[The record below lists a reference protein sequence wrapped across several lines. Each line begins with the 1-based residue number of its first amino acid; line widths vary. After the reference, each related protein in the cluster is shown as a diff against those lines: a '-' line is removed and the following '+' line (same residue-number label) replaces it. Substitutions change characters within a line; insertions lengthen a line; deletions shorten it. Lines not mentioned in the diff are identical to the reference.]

1 MRFIAD
7 VTAAEGPRALAPAC
21 RAHHGASIQ
30 RTGHT
35 KGPGAAIARTR
46 ATILPLCDHAV
57 MSTSRFDALNAL
69 KVRWESSG
77 QEWSRVEDVADDLGE
92 SMSAIERVL
101 DPCLHE
107 GLVEQRGTDQDPE
120 YKLTRSGDMY
130 VTDGS

>member
-1 MRFIAD
+1 M
-7 VTAAEGPRALAPAC
+7 
-21 RAHHGASIQ
+21 
-30 RTGHT
+30 
-35 KGPGAAIARTR
+35 
-46 ATILPLCDHAV
+46 ILPLCDHAV
-57 MSTSRFDALNAL
+57 MDTNRFDALNAL
-69 KVRWESSG
+69 KVRWESSS

>member
-1 MRFIAD
+1 M
-7 VTAAEGPRALAPAC
+7 
-21 RAHHGASIQ
+21 
-30 RTGHT
+30 
-35 KGPGAAIARTR
+35 
-46 ATILPLCDHAV
+46 ILSLCDHAV

-77 QEWSRVEDVADDLGE
+77 QEWRRVEEVADDLGE
-92 SMSAIERVL
+92 SMSAIEWLL
-101 DPCLHE
+101 DPCSHE